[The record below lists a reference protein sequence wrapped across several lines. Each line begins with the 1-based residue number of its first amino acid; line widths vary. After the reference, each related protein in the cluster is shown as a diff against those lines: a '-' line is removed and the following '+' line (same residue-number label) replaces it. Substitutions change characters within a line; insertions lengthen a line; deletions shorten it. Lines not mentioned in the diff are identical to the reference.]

1 VIWKTVKIND
11 VCLVTDY
18 VANGSFKSLSDNV
31 KYLTNDGYAI
41 LVRLTDFTKGWNGD
55 YKYVDEHAYNFLTKT
70 KLFAGDLIISNV
82 GEPGKTFLVPE
93 LDMPMTLGPNSILV
107 RPNNNILNTKYF
119 KYLIDSLY
127 GKSLLDKI
135 ISGTTQKKFNKT
147 GFRNLEIPL
156 PPLAEQDRIVAKLD
170 AAFTEIDG
178 AIEGS
183 KKQETEVLKYGYR
196 AITNTLKNLAN
207 IYSSKPLNDVV
218 IIQPKKKLALE
229 KISES
234 DDVSFMG
241 MKELGIEQKYTEAI
255 NTKPLNEVF
264 KSYQYFEENDVV
276 FAKITPCYQNGKLG
290 IMKNLKNGIGFGSSE
305 FVVLRP
311 NSEVHSEYIY
321 YCLLDETFRKNGT
334 KNMSGAVGH
343 KRVTKDYYFNYQ
355 IAVPPLSMQIECI
368 KEFDEIWKHAE
379 IISKLKHKK
388 INELISLKSAILK
401 RELQSSEAA

>member
-1 VIWKTVKIND
+1 MWTTELLSSVVNISPGNSIPAKKKSELFTGVKGIPYVGTKDVSFDGIINYD
-11 VCLVTDY
+11 NGICIPQDY
-18 VANGSFKSLSDNV
+18 LNNFRVSPKYATLICAEGGSAGRKIAFSHNECCYVNKLFSLQPTSKIIPKFLYYYSISAEFQMQFKAALHGLIGGVS
-31 KYLTNDGYAI
+31 
-41 LVRLTDFTKGWNGD
+41 
-55 YKYVDEHAYNFLTKT
+55 LTK
-70 KLFAGDLIISNV
+70 
-82 GEPGKTFLVPE
+82 
-93 LDMPMTLGPNSILV
+93 M
-107 RPNNNILNTKYF
+107 
-119 KYLIDSLY
+119 
-127 GKSLLDKI
+127 
-135 ISGTTQKKFNKT
+135 KKFAISYPS
-147 GFRNLEIPL
+147 IP
-156 PPLAEQDRIVAKLD
+156 EQERIVAKLD
-170 AAFTEIDG
+170 AAFAEIDE
-178 AIEGS
+178 AVEGS
-183 KKQETEVLKYGYR
+183 KKQETEVLKFSYR
-196 AITNTLKNLAN
+196 AITNTLKNLAD

-241 MKELGIEQKYTEAI
+241 MKELGIEQKYTEGI
-255 NTKPLNEVF
+255 NTKPLNDVF

-276 FAKITPCYQNGKLG
+276 FAKITPCFENGKLG

-311 NSEVHSEYIY
+311 NKEVHGEYIY
-321 YCLLDETFRKNGT
+321 YCLLDDTFRKNGT

-368 KEFDEIWKHAE
+368 REFDEIWKQVE

-401 RELQSSEAA
+401 QELQSSEAA

>member
-1 VIWKTVKIND
+1 MWKTVKLGD
-11 VCLVTDY
+11 VCDFQGGSQPPKKEFVYEEQKGY
-18 VANGSFKSLSDNV
+18 VRFIQIRDFKSDKNLTYIPVSNKNRLCRTDDIFIGRYGASVGQILRGLKGAYNV
-31 KYLTNDGYAI
+31 ALMKTIPNEEFI
-41 LVRLTDFTKGWNGD
+41 SKGW
-55 YKYVDEHAYNFLTKT
+55 
-70 KLFAGDLIISNV
+70 LFAYLNSSLFQKPLKEVSSRSAQNGFSKDDISS
-82 GEPGKTFLVPE
+82 FE
-93 LDMPMTLGPNSILV
+93 L
-107 RPNNNILNTKYF
+107 
-119 KYLIDSLY
+119 
-127 GKSLLDKI
+127 
-135 ISGTTQKKFNKT
+135 
-147 GFRNLEIPL
+147 PL
-156 PPLAEQDRIVAKLD
+156 PPLAEQERIVAKLD
-170 AAFTEIDG
+170 VTFAEIDE
-178 AIEGS
+178 AVEGS
-183 KKQETEVLKYGYR
+183 KKQETEVLKLGYR
-196 AITNTLKNLAN
+196 AITNTLKNLAD

-241 MKELGIEQKYTEAI
+241 MKELGIEQKYSEAI

-276 FAKITPCYQNGKLG
+276 FAKITPCFENGKLG

-311 NSEVHSEYIY
+311 NKEVHSEYIY
-321 YCLLDETFRKNGT
+321 YCLLDEAFRKNGT

-368 KEFDEIWKHAE
+368 RELDEIWKQVE

-401 RELQSSEAA
+401 QELQSSEAA

>member
-1 VIWKTVKIND
+1 MIWKTVKIND

>member
-1 VIWKTVKIND
+1 MWRTVKLGE
-11 VCLVTDY
+11 VLELQ
-18 VANGSFKSLSDNV
+18 NGYAFKSKEYSQDGFFLMRITNV
-31 KYLTNDGYAI
+31 QQGYISAHNPKYIQIASASKLAKFILEEGDI
-41 LVRLTDFTKGWNGD
+41 LVSLTGD
-55 YKYVDEHAYNFLTKT
+55 MGRVGVIREEHLPAALNQRVARVQSVDASLDSHFLFHY
-70 KLFAGDLIISNV
+70 L
-82 GEPGKTFLVPE
+82 
-93 LDMPMTLGPNSILV
+93 NSAI
-107 RPNNNILNTKYF
+107 
-119 KYLIDSLY
+119 
-127 GKSLLDKI
+127 
-135 ISGTTQKKFNKT
+135 
-147 GFRNLEIPL
+147 FRNQVEALGKGAAQANVSTKEILEITLEL
-156 PPLAEQDRIVAKLD
+156 PPLAEQKRIVAKLD
-170 AAFTEIDG
+170 VAFAEIDE
-178 AIEGS
+178 AVEDS
-183 KKQETEVLKYGYR
+183 KKQETEVLKFGYR
-196 AITNTLKNLAN
+196 AINNKLKNLAN
-207 IYSSKPLNDVV
+207 IYSSKALNDVV

-276 FAKITPCYQNGKLG
+276 FAKITPCYENGKLG

-311 NSEVHSEYIY
+311 NSEVHGEYIY

-355 IAVPPLSMQIECI
+355 ITVPPLSMQIECI
-368 KEFDEIWKHAE
+368 KEFDEIWKQAE

-401 RELQSSEAA
+401 QELQHPQSEVA